1 MGCCGQPLRIV
12 VAVAEPIE
20 EFVAARGRVAS
31 VLARPARCPVC
42 AHDRLSFAGWW
53 PRQTRRGRVDIHRVR
68 CAGCQAT
75 HSLWP
80 EVLVAWRVDL
90 AELIGRGL
98 ELAAG
103 GLGHRRVAAL
113 LGMPEAT
120 VRGWLRRARRL
131 AGGLAGRLL
140 AVAATADPVLRAPP
154 VLPGLVLL
162 VAAVGLAAAAVGRLA
177 GEPVCGWRYAV
188 LATGGRL
195 LG

>member
-1 MGCCGQPLRIV
+1 VGCCGQPLRIV

-20 EFVAARGRVAS
+20 EFV
-31 VLARPARCPVC
+31 ARPARCPVC

-80 EVLVAWRVDL
+80 DVLVAWRVDL

-120 VRGWLRRARRL
+120 VRGWLRRSRRL

-140 AVAATADPVLRAPP
+140 AVAATADPALRAPP

-162 VAAVGLAAAAVGRLA
+162 VAAVGRTAAAVGRLV

-188 LATGGRL
+188 LVTGGQL